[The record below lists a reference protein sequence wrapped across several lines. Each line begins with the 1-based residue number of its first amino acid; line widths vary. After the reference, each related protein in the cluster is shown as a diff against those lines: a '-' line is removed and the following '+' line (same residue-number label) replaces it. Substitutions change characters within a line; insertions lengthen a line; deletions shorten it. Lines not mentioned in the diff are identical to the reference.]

1 MSVLACLQI
10 PVWNNIFELQCSVV
24 ELQCSVVILSFKF
37 HYSIS
42 IFFHHLRS
50 ALQYEYNKHLIDTFC
65 TNFFKYGVL
74 SGPYFPAFERNTGNT
89 DQKEIRIWTLFTCAT
104 FLHNFSL
111 SLNISRV
118 SCNYRGLFIKACS
131 TCL

>member
-65 TNFFKYGVL
+65 TNFFKVTL
-74 SGPYFPAFERNTGNT
+74 REKCPNTEFFLVRIFLHSNGI
-89 DQKEIRIWTLFTCAT
+89 QEIRTRKKSVFGR
-104 FLHNFSL
+104 F
-111 SLNISRV
+111 SRV
-118 SCNYRGLFIKACS
+118 LPFYIIFLCH
-131 TCL
+131 